1 MARQAVEGYCSETE
15 SMLSLLTHCLKTIQE
30 AEIITRAYNRSPST
44 HTHTSL
50 TLYNNSVLI
59 DSVLLESR
67 YINVRIRDY
76 YRYRPLGWC

>member
-1 MARQAVEGYCSETE
+1 MARQTVEGYCSETE
-15 SMLSLLTHCLKTIQE
+15 SLLSLLTHCLKTIQE

-44 HTHTSL
+44 HTHTHIP
-50 TLYNNSVLI
+50 YSVLI

-76 YRYRPLGWC
+76 YCYRPLGWY